1 MTPFDAESSSEQ
13 EKHNCKAVSAAS
25 HELQPHLGVTDFSVE
40 EFQKYKKISNYERSA
55 NKSKWVVGTC
65 FVELVEAS

>member
-1 MTPFDAESSSEQ
+1 MTPIDAESSGEQ

-25 HELQPHLGVTDFSVE
+25 HELQPHLCVTDFSAE
-40 EFQKYKKISNYERSA
+40 ELQTYKQFSNYERSA